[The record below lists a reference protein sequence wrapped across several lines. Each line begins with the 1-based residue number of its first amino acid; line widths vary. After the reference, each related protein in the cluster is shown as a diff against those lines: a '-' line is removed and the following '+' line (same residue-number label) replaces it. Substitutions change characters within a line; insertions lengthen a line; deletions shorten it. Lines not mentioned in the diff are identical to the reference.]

1 VASLPNLKYIHQK
14 EVLFIRD
21 NSWHGKECD
30 LQDLEGVLLTKGCV
44 TIFDLREAILDNI
57 LRDDHVGLTIF

>member
-14 EVLFIRD
+14 EVLFIRH

-30 LQDLEGVLLTKGCV
+30 LQDPEGVFLTKGCV
-44 TIFDLREAILDNI
+44 TIFDSKEAILDSI
-57 LRDDHVGLTIF
+57 LKDDHVGLTIL